1 MLNSKMKILA
11 GIGFSLF
18 LLFFYISCDIK
29 VGNDDEENSVEN
41 ESNSVFR
48 YGICVDSLDVN
59 YFAIERGDLLSS
71 ILRDLGFNSNY
82 SEQIALKIEPYYS
95 ASKLQIGNPYVTV
108 TSQDSFSEIKYIVFE
123 KNRTDFVV
131 VDLCGDDIIAY
142 ESSKPITLKREYA
155 EGTITSSLWN
165 TLVEA
170 GAPVLLALK
179 LSDIFAWQIDFF
191 DVKEGDNFRLIYD
204 AAYINDT
211 SYVDIV
217 SIEGAVFTH
226 QGKKFKAIPFE
237 QDSVREFF
245 DEKGNSLRK
254 AFLKSPLDFYR
265 ISSKFS
271 NARFHPI
278 LKRYRPHHGVD
289 YAAPAGT
296 PVKTIGDG
304 LVIEKA
310 FQRNGAGYYV
320 KVKHNATYT
329 TTYMHLSGFAKNI
342 EKGAKVKQ
350 GDVIGYVGST
360 GLSTGPHLDFRVHKN
375 NQPINPLTV
384 EAPPSLP
391 VKEELRDS
399 FILVQNR
406 VMTELDSMRQVGQFY
421 VSIAD
426 SVNQNKDNTSLM

>member
-1 MLNSKMKILA
+1 MLKSKMNILA

-18 LLFFYISCDIK
+18 LLFFYLSCDIK
-29 VGNDDEENSVEN
+29 GGNEEEENSVEN

-59 YFAIERGDLLSS
+59 HFAIERGDLLSS
-71 ILRDLGFNSNY
+71 ILSGLGFNSNY
-82 SEQIALKIEPYYS
+82 SEQIARKIEPYYS
-95 ASKLQIGNPYVTV
+95 ASKLQIGNPYVTI
-108 TSQDSFSEIKYIVFE
+108 TSQDSLPDIKYLVFE

-131 VDLCGDDIIAY
+131 VDLNDEEIIAY

-254 AFLKSPLDFYR
+254 AFIK
-265 ISSKFS
+265 
-271 NARFHPI
+271 
-278 LKRYRPHHGVD
+278 
-289 YAAPAGT
+289 
-296 PVKTIGDG
+296 IGRASCR
-304 LVIEKA
+304 E
-310 FQRNGAGYYV
+310 
-320 KVKHNATYT
+320 
-329 TTYMHLSGFAKNI
+329 
-342 EKGAKVKQ
+342 
-350 GDVIGYVGST
+350 
-360 GLSTGPHLDFRVHKN
+360 RV
-375 NQPINPLTV
+375 
-384 EAPPSLP
+384 
-391 VKEELRDS
+391 
-399 FILVQNR
+399 
-406 VMTELDSMRQVGQFY
+406 
-421 VSIAD
+421 
-426 SVNQNKDNTSLM
+426 